1 MKIVDLRTFVVG
13 AAWRNLVFIK
23 LETDEG
29 ISGCA
34 EATCHNK
41 TRAILGYLE
50 EVRERYVLGTD
61 PFDTEDLFRRMFRL
75 DYSWASSLQATA
87 ISAVEIAC
95 HDIVGKMLGQP
106 VWRLLGGKCRESIP
120 AYANG
125 WYTVE
130 RDPKLFA
137 AKAREVIAKGYRALK
152 FDPFGGGGLELSR
165 PERLLAVSL
174 VEAVRDAVGPDVELF
189 IEAHGRMCPSTS
201 VAMARELERFDPG
214 WYEEPV
220 PPEDI
225 ESLLFVKNHIGI
237 PVATGERCQ
246 TRYGFRELVERRAAD
261 ILQPDV
267 IHAGGFLETKKIA
280 AMAEPCFMTV
290 APHNSSGP
298 GCTAASVHLAA
309 CTPNFKIQETF
320 DDFSEPWLKEVVR
333 GAPQVR
339 NGCFELPQAPGLGM
353 ELDEQAIR
361 DHPPREGHFNLWDP
375 EWHKR
380 NFGRSSEKGPQ

>member
-1 MKIVDLRTFVVG
+1 MKITDLKTFVVG
-13 AAWRNLVFIK
+13 AAWRNLIFIL

-29 ISGCA
+29 ITGCS
-34 EATCHNK
+34 EATSHNK
-41 TRAILGYLE
+41 TKALLGYFE

-61 PFDTEDLFRRMFRL
+61 PFNTEDLFSRMFRL
-75 DYSWASSLQATA
+75 DYSWAASVQATA

-95 HDIVGKMLGQP
+95 WDIVGKALGQP

-125 WYTVE
+125 WYTVNRE
-130 RDPKLFA
+130 PKLFA
-137 AKAREVIAKGYRALK
+137 DKAREVAAKGYRALK
-152 FDPFGGGGLELSR
+152 FDPFGGGGLEIA
-165 PERLLAVSL
+165 PQERRLVIGL

-189 IEAHGRMCPSTS
+189 IEAHGRMSPSTA
-201 VAMARELERFDPG
+201 VAMARQLERFDPA

-225 ESLLFVKNHIGI
+225 DSLLFVKNHIGI

-246 TRYGFRELVERRAAD
+246 TRYGFRDLVERRAAD

-267 IHAGGFLETKKIA
+267 IHAGGFLETKRIA

-290 APHNSSGP
+290 APHNSAGP

-320 DDFSEPWLKEVVR
+320 DDFSEPWLTDAVR
-333 GAPQVR
+333 GTPQAR
-339 NGCFELPQAPGLGM
+339 NGCFELPRRPGLGI
-353 ELDEQAIR
+353 ELDLEVIR
-361 DHPPREGHFNLWDP
+361 AHPPREGFFNLWDP
-375 EWHKR
+375 QWHKR
-380 NFGRSSEKGPQ
+380 NFGKGA